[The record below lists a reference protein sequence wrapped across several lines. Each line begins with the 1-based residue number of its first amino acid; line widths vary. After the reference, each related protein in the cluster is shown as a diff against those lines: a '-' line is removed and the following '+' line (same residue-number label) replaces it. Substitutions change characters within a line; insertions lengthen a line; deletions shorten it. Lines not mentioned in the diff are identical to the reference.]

1 VEGIVRCSSCEILL
15 DRYVEATLPA
25 RQMAAVSAHLKTCEA
40 CAELVNELRVI
51 DALMATTKS
60 VDLPAN
66 FTFAV
71 MAEVRTTPVAVERRL
86 SMWSLLVFYLV
97 AAWIALS
104 GGFALLGPRAGFV
117 QHAFA
122 AMWSGALDVFAA
134 VTGIAHGVGPA
145 APVVVGIVCFVL
157 FVDVL
162 LAGALIF
169 FHRSVRPRL
178 AAVLARSE
186 AS

>member
-1 VEGIVRCSSCEILL
+1 MRCSSCEILL
-15 DRYVEATLPA
+15 DRYVEATLQP
-25 RQMAAVSAHLKTCEA
+25 RQMSAVSAHLKTCDR
-40 CAELVNELRVI
+40 CAELVNELRVV

-71 MAEVRTTPVAVERRL
+71 MAEARTMPVAAERRL
-86 SMWSLLVFYLV
+86 SVWSLLVFYIV

-104 GGFALLGPRAGFV
+104 GGFALLDPRVTFV
-117 QHAFA
+117 RHAFTGV
-122 AMWSGALDVFAA
+122 WSGALEVVAA
-134 VTGIAHGVGPA
+134 VAGIAHGVGPA
-145 APVVVGIVCFVL
+145 APAIVGLVSFVL

-162 LAGALIF
+162 LAGAFIF
-169 FHRSVRPRL
+169 FYRSVRPRL
-178 AAVLARSE
+178 AAAIARSE